1 MTEAKHSK
9 VAKEYRIPAG
19 SPLAQAW
26 KIALVLGVVGLVI
39 AVVGYTLDPRRFA
52 FAYLMGFVTVAHRE
66 PEYRRWLAGE
76 SVATLPVAR
85 QDVPGAMPR
94 AGRVLG

>member
-52 FAYLMGFVTVAHRE
+52 FAYLMGFVTLLTKAFGSNFYVIIHQ
-66 PEYRRWLAGE
+66 L
-76 SVATLPVAR
+76 T
-85 QDVPGAMPR
+85 
-94 AGRVLG
+94 